1 MKADLVAVPRALL
14 EQLHDHYDGPERTD
28 PVADPLW
35 TELGA
40 YLDGRAEL
48 PDRYTKL
55 AHAMDC
61 TEAEVPHRIQE
72 HAPWNGRPHC
82 EDAER
87 ERKAAANLFRVFG
100 MSLVAVAVERGD
112 HIPLLSRIPRPT
124 QADRSDRE

>member
-1 MKADLVAVPRALL
+1 MECPVRSDLVAVPRALL
-14 EQLHDHYDGPERTD
+14 VQLHDHYCGPERSD

-87 ERKAAANLFRVFG
+87 ERKAAANLFRPQCGTKSQRDFNTDSG
-100 MSLVAVAVERGD
+100 GY
-112 HIPLLSRIPRPT
+112 LSYPRLETP
-124 QADRSDRE
+124 

>member
-1 MKADLVAVPRALL
+1 MKDDLVAVPRALLELL

-28 PVADPLW
+28 PVADSLW

-40 YLDGRAEL
+40 YLDGSAEL

-61 TEAEVPHRIQE
+61 TEAEVPSRIQA

-87 ERKAAANLFRVFG
+87 ERKVAADLFRAFG
-100 MSLVAVAVERGD
+100 LSLVAVAVERGD
-112 HIPLLSRIPRPT
+112 HIPLLASLPK
-124 QADRSDRE
+124 DNEE

>member
-14 EQLHDHYDGPERTD
+14 DQLHDHYCGPERTD

-35 TELGA
+35 TALGA

-61 TEAEVPHRIQE
+61 TEAEVPHRIQA
-72 HAPWNGRPHC
+72 HAPWNGRSHC

-87 ERKAAANLFRVFG
+87 ERMAAADLFRAFG
-100 MSLVAVAVERGD
+100 LSLVAASVERGE
-112 HIPLLSRIPRPT
+112 HISLLDSISLSRT
-124 QADRSDRE
+124 QADRSAP